1 MSEDNLEEKC
11 LKLLD
16 CAAKEAL
23 KSQAFTQ
30 IKLSTVERI
39 LKRETLN
46 VREMDVYKACIM
58 WAEAECSRQQIEVN
72 FLKSFLCHVS
82 MCLSDEDWCDN
93 FLYIN

>member
-1 MSEDNLEEKC
+1 MGADSLEEKC
-11 LKLLD
+11 LKLID

-46 VREMDVYKACIM
+46 VLEIDVYKACIL

-72 FLKSFLCHVS
+72 FLCYVS
-82 MCLSDEDWCDN
+82 MCYSVEV
-93 FLYIN
+93 